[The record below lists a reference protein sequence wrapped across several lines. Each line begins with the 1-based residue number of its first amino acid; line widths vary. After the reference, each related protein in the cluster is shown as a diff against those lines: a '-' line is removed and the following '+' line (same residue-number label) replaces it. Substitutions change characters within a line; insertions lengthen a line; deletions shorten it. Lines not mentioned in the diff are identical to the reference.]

1 MRWETVIGIEI
12 HAELSTKSKIFCG
25 CSTEFGQSPNSN
37 TCPVCV
43 GLPGALPVLNE
54 EVIQLALKAGLALN
68 CKVNYINKM
77 DRKNYFYPDL
87 PRAYQI
93 SQFDLPILYDGY
105 VEFEIEDTIK
115 RVSIN
120 RIHLEED
127 AGKLIHLGDEP
138 YTYIDYNRGGVA
150 LIELVTEPELRS
162 PREAFQFV
170 KAIKSI
176 FEYTEVSDCKM
187 EQGSLRFDANIS
199 VREKGQK
206 GLNTKVEIKN
216 LNSFKE
222 MQKALEKE
230 ERRQIELYE
239 FDEGE
244 KIVQETRRWDSSKGR
259 TVSMRGKEEAHDYRY
274 FPEPDLRPI
283 VISEKNVAELKK
295 EIPELP
301 SEKLERL
308 QAQFNLNKKEVNIVV
323 EDKKLSSLF
332 EETVKKGA
340 NAEKVL
346 NWIVGELL
354 RLKKREEVNGDVLIN
369 SSDLAELISIIENG
383 DISLSVGREIFEEM
397 FMENRN
403 PREIINKRGLIQINS
418 EERLAAI
425 ILKVI
430 EGNSKSV
437 ADYNAGKKQAITYL
451 MGQVMKETRGQ
462 ANPRLTM
469 QLLEVEMLKK
479 QE

>member
-25 CSTEFGQSPNSN
+25 CSTEFGEFPNSN
-37 TCPVCV
+37 TCPVCI

-68 CKVNYINKM
+68 CKVNFVNKM

-87 PRAYQI
+87 PKAYQI

-105 VEFEIEDTIK
+105 VEFEVDETVKKIN
-115 RVSIN
+115 IN

-127 AGKLIHLGDEP
+127 AGKLIHLGE
-138 YTYIDYNRGGVA
+138 YTCIDYNRGGVA

-230 ERRQIELYE
+230 EKRQIELYE
-239 FDEGE
+239 FGEGD
-244 KIVQETRRWDSSKGR
+244 KIVQETRRWDSAKGR

-283 VISEKNVAELKK
+283 AISKKNVADLKK

-308 QAQFNLNKKEVNIVV
+308 QVQFNLNKKEVKTVV
-323 EDKKLSSLF
+323 EDKKLSLLF

-340 NAEKVL
+340 SAEKVL
-346 NWIVGELL
+346 NWIVGDLL
-354 RLKKREEVNGDVLIN
+354 RLMKTDEVKGDIPI
-369 SSDLAELISIIENG
+369 SATALAELINSIENG
-383 DISLSVGREIFEEM
+383 DISLKIGREIFEEM
-397 FMENRN
+397 FATNKMARV
-403 PREIINKRGLIQINS
+403 IINERGLIQVS
-418 EERLAAI
+418 SKEELESIVEKI
-425 ILKVI
+425 I
-430 EGNSKSV
+430 ENNPKSV
-437 ADYNAGKKQAITYL
+437 ADYNAGRKQAITYL
-451 MGQVMKETRGQ
+451 MGQVMKETKGQ

-469 QLLEVEMLKK
+469 QLLEREMKN
-479 QE
+479 QISP

>member
-25 CSTEFGQSPNSN
+25 CSTEFGEFPNSN
-37 TCPVCV
+37 TCPVCI

-68 CKVNYINKM
+68 CKVNFVNKM

-87 PRAYQI
+87 PKAYQI

-105 VEFEIEDTIK
+105 VEFEVDETVKKIN
-115 RVSIN
+115 IN

-127 AGKLIHLGDEP
+127 AGKLIHLGE
-138 YTYIDYNRGGVA
+138 YTCIDYNRGGVA

-230 ERRQIELYE
+230 EKRQIELYE
-239 FDEGE
+239 FGEGD
-244 KIVQETRRWDSSKGR
+244 KIVQETRRWDSAKGR

-283 VISEKNVAELKK
+283 EISKKNVADLKK

-308 QAQFNLNKKEVNIVV
+308 QVQFNLNKKEVKIVV
-323 EDKKLSSLF
+323 EDKKLSLLF

-340 NAEKVL
+340 SAEKVL
-346 NWIVGELL
+346 NWIVGDLL
-354 RLKKREEVNGDVLIN
+354 RLMKTDEVKGDIPI
-369 SSDLAELISIIENG
+369 SATALAELINSIENG
-383 DISLSVGREIFEEM
+383 DISLKIGREIFEEM
-397 FMENRN
+397 FATNKMARV
-403 PREIINKRGLIQINS
+403 IINERGLIQVS
-418 EERLAAI
+418 SKEELESIVEKI
-425 ILKVI
+425 I
-430 EGNSKSV
+430 ENNPKSV
-437 ADYNAGKKQAITYL
+437 ADYNAGRKQAITYL
-451 MGQVMKETRGQ
+451 MGQVMKETKGQ

-469 QLLEVEMLKK
+469 QLLEREMKN
-479 QE
+479 QISP

>member
-25 CSTEFGQSPNSN
+25 CSTEFGEFPNSN
-37 TCPVCV
+37 TCPVCI

-68 CKVNYINKM
+68 CKVNFVNKM

-87 PRAYQI
+87 PKAYQI

-105 VEFEIEDTIK
+105 VEFEVDETVKKIN
-115 RVSIN
+115 IN

-127 AGKLIHLGDEP
+127 AGKLIHLGE
-138 YTYIDYNRGGVA
+138 YTCIDYNRGGVA

-230 ERRQIELYE
+230 EKRQIELYE
-239 FDEGE
+239 FGEGD
-244 KIVQETRRWDSSKGR
+244 KIVQETRRWDSAKGR

-283 VISEKNVAELKK
+283 AISKKNVADLKK

-308 QAQFNLNKKEVNIVV
+308 QVQFNLNKKEVKIVV
-323 EDKKLSSLF
+323 EDKKLSLLF

-340 NAEKVL
+340 SAEKVL
-346 NWIVGELL
+346 NWIVGDLL
-354 RLKKREEVNGDVLIN
+354 RLMKTDEVKGDIPI
-369 SSDLAELISIIENG
+369 SATALAELINSIENG
-383 DISLSVGREIFEEM
+383 DISLKIGREIFEEM
-397 FMENRN
+397 FATNKMARV
-403 PREIINKRGLIQINS
+403 IINERGLIQVS
-418 EERLAAI
+418 SKEELESIVEKI
-425 ILKVI
+425 I
-430 EGNSKSV
+430 ENNPKSV
-437 ADYNAGKKQAITYL
+437 ADYDAGRKQAITYL
-451 MGQVMKETRGQ
+451 MGQVMKETKGQ

-469 QLLEVEMLKK
+469 QLLEREMKN
-479 QE
+479 QISP